1 MPRARNSARSQRA
14 AGEDGLIYDSP
25 RHQGG
30 VAIFTYPPSKVLDV
44 VQAEHLDIAV
54 ESESSMFR

>member
-1 MPRARNSARSQRA
+1 V
-14 AGEDGLIYDSP
+14 DGLIYDSP

-30 VAIFTYPPSKVLDV
+30 VAIFTYRPSKVLDV